1 MSFRRARLALSLL
14 TRRIAPFACLLL
26 IVAIAGCAK
35 KGKNTS
41 DAPMGTKPDYAYEE
55 GPYDYGDAGYG
66 GDGGGY
72 TASEA
77 ESAPAPDSPPLTSRR
92 SSRRSSRRM
101 GTEPGATD
109 AEPIRRRDRRVA
121 RRERVNRQGI
131 GTAYGEQ
138 RNSRVV
144 TTPFHRASSSPD
156 VVLAMNYNDWE
167 GIETLAASF
176 GRRQVTQATSS
187 SGDGRFSFSVVD
199 AHGRVL
205 PASDVDGRRYTEGSA
220 GTRYQLRISN
230 NTAFRFEVV
239 ASVDGLDVIDGD
251 EAGYHKRGY
260 ILDPWT
266 TITIDGWRTS
276 DDTVAAF
283 RFSDIGD
290 SYADRT
296 GRPRNIGVIGVAF
309 FHEEGTSPW
318 EDLERRHRSDPFP
331 GRFTPPPPP
340 RWR

>member
-1 MSFRRARLALSLL
+1 MSFRRARLAWFLL
-14 TRRIAPFACLLL
+14 TRRIAPLACLLL
-26 IVAIAGCAK
+26 VAVIAGCNN
-35 KGKNTS
+35 KGPSRGKSAT
-41 DAPMGTKPDYAYEE
+41 PMGTNADYAYEE
-55 GPYDYGDAGYG
+55 SPADYGGYG
-66 GDGGGY
+66 GGYGDGGDY
-72 TASEA
+72 AQA
-77 ESAPAPDSPPLTSRR
+77 EPAPATE
-92 SSRRSSRRM
+92 SSARM
-101 GTEPGATD
+101 GTDADPSAGA
-109 AEPIRRRDRRVA
+109 PIRSDRRVTRRDRRPE
-121 RRERVNRQGI
+121 RRNRQGI

-138 RNSRVV
+138 RHSRVV
-144 TTPFHRASSSPD
+144 TTAFHRASDSPD

-167 GIETLAASF
+167 GIETLASAY

-199 AHGRVL
+199 ESGRVL
-205 PASDVDGRRYTEGSA
+205 PATDVDGRRYTEGSA

-239 ASVDGLDVIDGD
+239 ASVDGLDVIDGSD
-251 EAGYHKRGY
+251 AAYTKRGY

-266 TITIDGWRTS
+266 TITVDGWRTS

-309 FHEEGTSPW
+309 FHEQGTAPW
-318 EDLERRHRSDPFP
+318 EDLERRHSSDPFP
-331 GRFTPPPPP
+331 GRFAPPTPP

>member
-1 MSFRRARLALSLL
+1 MSFRHARLAWFLLS
-14 TRRIAPFACLLL
+14 RRLAPLACLLL
-26 IVAIAGCAK
+26 VAIVAGCHN
-35 KGKNTS
+35 KGPSQNKS
-41 DAPMGTKPDYAYEE
+41 AAPIGTEPDYAHEE
-55 GPYDYGDAGYG
+55 SPSDYGGYG
-66 GDGGGY
+66 GGYGDGGDY
-72 TASEA
+72 VDA
-77 ESAPAPDSPPLTSRR
+77 EPAPEMTSR
-92 SSRRSSRRM
+92 SSRGM
-101 GTEPGATD
+101 GTEADD
-109 AEPIRRRDRRVA
+109 APAAPIRSDRRRRTARRDRPE
-121 RRERVNRQGI
+121 RRSRQGI

-138 RNSRVV
+138 RHSRVV
-144 TTPFHRASSSPD
+144 STAFHRASDSPD

-167 GIETLAASF
+167 GIETLASAY
-176 GRRQVTQATSS
+176 GRRNVTQATSG

-199 AHGRVL
+199 ESGRVL

-239 ASVDGLDVIDGD
+239 ASVDGLDVIDGSD
-251 EAGYHKRGY
+251 AAYTKRGY

-296 GRPRNIGVIGVAF
+296 GRPRNVGVIGVAF
-309 FHEEGTSPW
+309 FHEQGTSPW
-318 EDLERRHRSDPFP
+318 EDLERRHSSDPFP
-331 GRFTPPPPP
+331 GRYAPPPPP